1 MYETFERYFV
11 WNGQIQIN
19 VSLPRLATWSPW
31 STCQAPTSRSG
42 GEGSVASRS
51 DSSLASALRSLGTR
65 FVFSV
70 IAISVGKFY
79 LICLSGFYFYKSW
92 YLFFCRFHMGWIF
105 PIAAQHYHT
114 SPGLKTSTNNDM
126 YIVQCNAISQ
136 HYYLW
141 LLIHF
146 PSRRNSD
153 KSDSPSEPT
162 KPVLRKHGKLI
173 TFFRW
178 ETE

>member
-1 MYETFERYFV
+1 MYFYRNSWKECTKHLNVISCERTHP
-11 WNGQIQIN
+11 NH

-92 YLFFCRFHMGWIF
+92 YLFFCRFRMGWIF

-114 SPGLKTSTNNDM
+114 LPGMKTSNKCVWMQVGGSNCPDM
-126 YIVQCNAISQ
+126 IIVNRAIVAEMHNCSVVSS
-136 HYYLW
+136 
-141 LLIHF
+141 I
-146 PSRRNSD
+146 
-153 KSDSPSEPT
+153 
-162 KPVLRKHGKLI
+162 
-173 TFFRW
+173 
-178 ETE
+178 

>member
-70 IAISVGKFY
+70 IAVSAGKFY
-79 LICLSGFYFYKSW
+79 LFCLSGFYFYKSW
-92 YLFFCRFHMGWIF
+92 YLFFCRFRMGWIF

-114 SPGLKTSTNNDM
+114 LPGLKTSTNNDM
-126 YIVQCNAISQ
+126 YITMFSTTLFFLANTFSFQ
-136 HYYLW
+136 
-141 LLIHF
+141 
-146 PSRRNSD
+146 
-153 KSDSPSEPT
+153 EE
-162 KPVLRKHGKLI
+162 LRPIRLSK
-173 TFFRW
+173 RAD
-178 ETE
+178 